1 MTLLSTKRVFTGRIV
16 SLDVDTV
23 RYPNGTVGDLEM
35 LRHPGASAV
44 VPFLD
49 DPHDPDPRV
58 LLIRQF
64 RHATGDYLWEIP
76 AGRRDPGEAPE
87 ATAIRELREET
98 GYTCTNLHK
107 LTWIWTTPGFTDEV
121 IHLFLASDLTPGVA
135 AREADEVLDLHIL
148 RWSDVRT
155 MIRDGVLVDA
165 KTLVALLY
173 VEAEIRGSPRPER
186 IEGPQELARDGCL
199 RYLAALRTRGTS
211 RPTPHAR

>member
-49 DPHDPDPRV
+49 DPHDVDPRV

-76 AGRRDPGEAPE
+76 AGRRDAGEAPE

-98 GYTCTNLHK
+98 GYTCTTLHK

-121 IHLFLASDLTPGVA
+121 IHLFLATELTPGA
-135 AREADEVLDLHIL
+135 TAQEADEVLDLHIL

-155 MIRDGVLVDA
+155 MIRDGVIVDA

-173 VEAEIRGSPRPER
+173 VEAEVRGVPS
-186 IEGPQELARDGCL
+186 
-199 RYLAALRTRGTS
+199 S
-211 RPTPHAR
+211 R